1 MKIPPSFLIVASG
14 LAAAVNA
21 LHGADASTLLKRGE
35 YLVNDVGMC
44 ADCHS
49 PRDQRGEF
57 VRAQWLQGAALG
69 FAPTVPMPAW
79 GAVAPAIAG
88 LPSMT
93 DEQAATFLS
102 TGLKPT
108 GTAARPPMPAYRFN
122 ADDARAIAAYL
133 RSLARPATTASSATT
148 AQPAPVS
155 GVTPAA
161 SAQPVKK
168 S

>member
-1 MKIPPSFLIVASG
+1 MKITPSFLMVASG

-133 RSLARPATTASSATT
+133 RSLARPAPA
-148 AQPAPVS
+148 AQAAPGS
-155 GVTPAA
+155 GVAPAA
-161 SAQPVKK
+161 SAQPAKK